1 MRTPT
6 RYPRRSR
13 EQWEQVRQQAAV
25 LYAQGRRIGPV
36 AAVLNVSPEA
46 ARVWYHK
53 WKEGGAQALR
63 RKSPGGPRP
72 KLSAEQLQQLAH
84 ELLNGPRHHGYKT
97 ELWTLE
103 RITRLIKKLFGV
115 SYHPGHVFKILRAMG
130 WSCQK
135 PARRAKERDEAAIEK
150 WKHQDW
156 PRIKR
161 GPCAPVRR

>member
-6 RYPRRSR
+6 CYPRRSR

-25 LYAQGRRIGPV
+25 LYAQGRCLGQV
-36 AAVLNVSPEA
+36 AAVLKVSAEA
-46 ARVWYHK
+46 AWVWYHK
-53 WKEGGAQALR
+53 WQEGGAPALR

-72 KLSAEQLQQLAH
+72 KLSAEQLQQWEH
-84 ELLNGPRHHGYKT
+84 ELLKGPRHHGYKT

-103 RITRLIKKLFGV
+103 RITRLIKRLFGV

-135 PARRAKERDEAAIEK
+135 PARRAKERDEPGIDR

>member
-6 RYPRRSR
+6 CYPRRSR
-13 EQWEQVRQQAAV
+13 EKWEQVRQQAAV
-25 LYAQGRRIGPV
+25 LYAQGRRIGQV

-53 WKEGGAQALR
+53 WQEGGAPALR

-72 KLSAEQLQQLAH
+72 KLSPEQLQQLEH
-84 ELLNGPRHHGYKT
+84 ELLNGPRRQGYAT
-97 ELWTLE
+97 DLWTLQ

-135 PARRAKERDEAAIEK
+135 PARRAKEHAEPGIAK
-150 WKHQDW
+150 WKRQDW
-156 PRIKR
+156 PLIKR
-161 GPCAPVRR
+161 GRCAPVRR

>member
-1 MRTPT
+1 
-6 RYPRRSR
+6 
-13 EQWEQVRQQAAV
+13 VRQQTAA
-25 LYAQGRRIGPV
+25 LYAQGRRIGQV
-36 AAVLNVSPEA
+36 ATVLNVSPEA

-53 WKEGGAQALR
+53 WKEGGAPALR

-84 ELLNGPRHHGYKT
+84 ELLQGPRHHGYQT
-97 ELWTLE
+97 ELWTWA
-103 RITRLIKKLFGV
+103 RITRLIKRLFGV
-115 SYHPGHVFKILRAMG
+115 SYHPGHVFKLLRPLG

-135 PARRAKERDEAAIEK
+135 PARRAQEREEAGLDK
-150 WKHQDW
+150 GKRQDW